1 MDFIQKKKNKTTTTK
16 KTYPAEVRKM
26 DTFVGE
32 KVRIA
37 TWKGIGKK
45 F

>member
-1 MDFIQKKKNKTTTTK
+1 MDFIQKKKNKTTK
-16 KTYPAEVRKM
+16 KMTYPAEVRKM

-37 TWKGIGKK
+37 TWKGI
-45 F
+45 